1 MSRSKRCCCPG
12 ALKDLRQEANKLRLL
27 AHDCIAPIVPPHT
40 FPRTAIYFSASGILL
55 SAMREVSTRGY
66 LGFWHGNPH
75 ASTATSKL
83 QGVDC
88 ASPRGDWPIAK
99 VLSKRGAKA
108 ANRLILEHTLP
119 TRLKAYRFRAS
130 ISSLTRCRLKLACT
144 HTPSR
149 RCCKT
154 SAHLP
159 MPMPMRQQ
167 EEEVGGRR
175 RRAVRLRLQVHPI
188 SRPGVKGHWRVFW
201 LEKRL
206 YSVLSV
212 YFIY

>member
-1 MSRSKRCCCPG
+1 MSRSKR
-12 ALKDLRQEANKLRLL
+12 LLLSRSSKEANKLRLL
-27 AHDCIAPIVPPHT
+27 AHDCIALIAPPHT

-55 SAMREVSTRGY
+55 RTMRDVSTRGY
-66 LGFWHGNPH
+66 LGFWYGNSH
-75 ASTATSKL
+75 ARAATSKL
-83 QGVDC
+83 QGVGC

-119 TRLKAYRFRAS
+119 TRLKACSFRAS

-159 MPMPMRQQ
+159 MPMRQ
-167 EEEVGGRR
+167 EEKEEVGGGDEKYDCDDKYIPSVG
-175 RRAVRLRLQVHPI
+175 AN
-188 SRPGVKGHWRVFW
+188 GYWRV
-201 LEKRL
+201 LAREETPQ
-206 YSVLSV
+206 YSILSV
-212 YFIY
+212 HFIY